1 MLNYCSVRFRISNTL
16 ESNHVSLI
24 LFDIRWLCYFCCG
37 FLNRKQETGNSKH
50 RRANQTVGQ
59 MQHVLHFVIG
69 CCYAA
74 DGFLLLLPDTAD
86 SLSCIVQK
94 FNYNLYFFFC
104 VPFQQKAK
112 KTFYWYCSRVHD
124 SPPTS
129 GSMSSVMLSRTYS
142 CPPSQR
148 EENSTGTEQKLLA
161 NWLLTLPA
169 PTLSR
174 FYCLIVNVTLSAT
187 ETRI

>member
-1 MLNYCSVRFRISNTL
+1 MYFLYILFFVHMLNYCSVRFRISNTL

-94 FNYNLYFFFC
+94 FNYNLYFFFLRAIS
-104 VPFQQKAK
+104 AK
-112 KTFYWYCSRVHD
+112 S
-124 SPPTS
+124 
-129 GSMSSVMLSRTYS
+129 
-142 CPPSQR
+142 
-148 EENSTGTEQKLLA
+148 EENFLLILLA
-161 NWLLTLPA
+161 SARFPA
-169 PTLSR
+169 DLRLNVKCHVIPDLFMSAITKRGELNR
-174 FYCLIVNVTLSAT
+174 NRAEITCKLITDTACPDF
-187 ETRI
+187 E

>member
-1 MLNYCSVRFRISNTL
+1 VYFLYILFFVHMLNYCSVRFRISNTL

-94 FNYNLYFFFC
+94 FNYNLYFFFAC
-104 VPFQQKAK
+104 HFSK
-112 KTFYWYCSRVHD
+112 KRRKLFIDIARECTIPRRPPAQCQVSCYPGLIHVRHHKGRRTQPEPSRNYLQID
-124 SPPTS
+124 
-129 GSMSSVMLSRTYS
+129 Y
-142 CPPSQR
+142 
-148 EENSTGTEQKLLA
+148 
-161 NWLLTLPA
+161 
-169 PTLSR
+169 
-174 FYCLIVNVTLSAT
+174 
-187 ETRI
+187 